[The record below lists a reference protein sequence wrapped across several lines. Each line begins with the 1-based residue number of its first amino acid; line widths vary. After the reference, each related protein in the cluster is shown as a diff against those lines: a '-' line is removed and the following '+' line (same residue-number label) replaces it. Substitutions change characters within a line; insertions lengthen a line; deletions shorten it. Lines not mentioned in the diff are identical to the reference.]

1 MKGAIFIMVLLVTT
15 FFSQQKVK
23 LQQNISQPKAKQS
36 MFTHPRRAQT

>member
-1 MKGAIFIMVLLVTT
+1 MKGAIYNGIVSYNH
-15 FFSQQKVK
+15 FSQQKVK